1 MYCRKRILV
10 VAGLLVPCLYAG
22 AQIRVGEGQV
32 SASLESNSVYYVEDK
47 VLGESPEDKFGTND
61 YLKVDYTLGRFSAG
75 IQLEGYMPALYGYEL
90 GQQENVKKFF
100 LAGKFPQTARDLY
113 PRAETL

>member
-1 MYCRKRILV
+1 MYCRKRIIV

-61 YLKVDYTLGRFSAG
+61 YLKVDYTLG
-75 IQLEGYMPALYGYEL
+75 P
-90 GQQENVKKFF
+90 
-100 LAGKFPQTARDLY
+100 AGKREEIFPCREVCPVD
-113 PRAETL
+113 